1 MSAQNCIMCT
11 CVRLCAPHAPM
22 DELWFRLHDELGICA
37 LPPGECRAQ
46 IAAGQKHTAAYG
58 AASTHFQLTIIWFH
72 RVFAIDGG
80 SEQNIACSRWFV
92 LLLHSATALCST
104 FLLFFVFGRCFAHCG
119 SVFHHQHLRNNMFLC
134 IWHSFFFFFARL
146 LALHLTLGHF
156 VYICHC
162 TTVIPVIIWL
172 LDKTDVADCTIIADN
187 YTLHEWV
194 FGDYSVSSG
203 IKLCEWGAFYCCFCH
218 LI

>member
-46 IAAGQKHTAAYG
+46 IVAGQKHTAAYG

-134 IWHSFFFFFARL
+134 IWHSFFFFL
-146 LALHLTLGHF
+146 LACWLCTWLWDISFIFVIAQQWFQWLSGCWIRQTLQIAPSSLTITHF
-156 VYICHC
+156 TNEYLAI
-162 TTVIPVIIWL
+162 IPFQV
-172 LDKTDVADCTIIADN
+172 
-187 YTLHEWV
+187 E
-194 FGDYSVSSG
+194 
-203 IKLCEWGAFYCCFCH
+203 
-218 LI
+218 